1 MIRGIIGKTIGKCDM
16 CKTSY
21 YRATLFYNWEGMITN
36 DKLVV
41 CNKCAKREAGK
52 SKKFKQMTEEWKG

>member
-1 MIRGIIGKTIGKCDM
+1 M